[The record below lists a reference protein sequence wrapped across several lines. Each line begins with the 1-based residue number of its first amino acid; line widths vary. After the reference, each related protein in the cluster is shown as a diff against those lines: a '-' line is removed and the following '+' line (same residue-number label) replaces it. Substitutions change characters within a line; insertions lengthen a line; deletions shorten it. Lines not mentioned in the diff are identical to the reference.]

1 MVGRVTPTI
10 LAMDMSVRGRLC
22 SQFATLKGYFYTNLV
37 GTLALKGDWKLPV
50 KRKPSHQ
57 PKSQPPPQEPPS
69 EISDEEWAKQREK
82 ARATFNDLKD
92 QCSPGREKMHQ
103 DETEGL
109 LCSWRKIR

>member
-37 GTLALKGDWKLPV
+37 GTLALKVKGDWKLPV

-82 ARATFNDLKD
+82 ARATFNEFKKSMCGGPEP
-92 QCSPGREKMHQ
+92 Q
-103 DETEGL
+103 
-109 LCSWRKIR
+109 IR